1 MYMPVLG
8 NNFVPPFTAQ
18 QIQWANAAYEP
29 SSVRVDSLT
38 RRYFQRDLLQRIT
51 YFIDWKNIPES
62 WDIPY
67 INFSLAWCGYCGV
80 METDKYGVIPQWG
93 TLSGWGL
100 YCQPDKLSV
109 CNKYINA
116 PLMLIGEE
124 CELLRMT
131 PDYMGIWDIID
142 YFAVKLA
149 LVSRDFD
156 MSAINSTVSYAVAAK
171 NKAAAQTIKALFDHM
186 QRGEPLV
193 VADAKAL
200 LPNDGENEQ
209 PWQLFERNVKDGLIF
224 QECQEAMRELY
235 HLFDTVVGIP
245 YASTAKKERTLTIEA
260 EATAGETQSRIQQ
273 FIDELKRS
281 CVRVNNMFGL
291 NIDVKMR
298 GGTVNADY
306 NASNDTAKSDGV

>member
-1 MYMPVLG
+1 MYMDSYG
-8 NNFVPPFTAQ
+8 NFAPPYTSSN
-18 QIQWANAAYEP
+18 IQWANSAYNP
-29 SSVRVDSLT
+29 ASVKVDSLT
-38 RRYFQRDLLQRIT
+38 RRYFQRDLLQRVC
-51 YFIDWKNIPES
+51 YFLEWKNLPLW
-62 WDIPY
+62 WDTSY
-67 INFSLAWCGYCGV
+67 INFALAWCGYCGV
-80 METDKYGVIPQWG
+80 METEKYGVIPQWG

-109 CNKYINA
+109 VNRYIQA

-131 PDYMGIWDIID
+131 PDYMGIWDVID

-171 NKAAAQTIKALFDHM
+171 NKAAAQTIKAIFDHA
-186 QRGEPLV
+186 QAGEPLV

-209 PWQLFERNVKDGLIF
+209 PWQLFERDVKSGLIF
-224 QECQEAMRELY
+224 SECQEAMRQLY
-235 HLFDTVVGIP
+235 NSFDTVMGIP

-260 EATAGETQSRIQQ
+260 QATAGETQSRVQS
-273 FIDELKRS
+273 FIDNLKRS
-281 CVRVNNMFGL
+281 CERVNDMFGL
-291 NIDVKMR
+291 DIDLKMR
-298 GGTVNADY
+298 GGEGNAVSGN
-306 NASNDTAKSDGV
+306 NAAEPDAV